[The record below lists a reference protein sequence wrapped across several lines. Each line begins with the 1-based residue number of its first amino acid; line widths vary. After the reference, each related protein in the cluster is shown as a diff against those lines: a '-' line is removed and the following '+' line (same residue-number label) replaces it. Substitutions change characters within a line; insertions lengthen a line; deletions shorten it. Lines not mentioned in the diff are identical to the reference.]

1 MIHLHVHTMYSLRD
15 SIIQYDDLINRLKE
29 INQNAIA
36 VTDHGNIHASVSLY
50 KKLQKEKIKYIHG
63 CEMYI
68 CDDVSIKDKDNKYY
82 HLVVLCKNETGRLNL
97 NKMISISNLKEN
109 FYNKP
114 RIDFNILQQYKEG
127 LIILSACLAGEIS
140 RNIVNGDIENA
151 EFIATK
157 YRSEFGNDFYLEV
170 QARKEKTQIQVN
182 QSIISIAKKL
192 GIPTVVTTDA
202 HYVYPE
208 DKRYHDKYS
217 FNSAYKEEGEGYV
230 DCYIQDENEIRK
242 NLDYIDS
249 TVVDSLI
256 LNTKNIA
263 DKCNVDIPLSAP
275 IIPHIDIPKQYSNEK
290 EWLIEVCKDGF
301 EKRGINYLPEDEKQ
315 IYYERYNYELNAIS
329 EMGFLGYYLM
339 VYTYANKVQRRGIAR
354 GSGGGSLI
362 CYLMNITDID
372 PIEHKLYFERFIDV
386 GALDA
391 LKEGKITRKELKV
404 PDIDLDFGTHDREKI
419 IQFLVSEYGQDKV
432 ACIGRFNYNQSKG
445 TLKDIGRAL
454 DISFETV
461 NEITK
466 ALGDYDLDDILTLID
481 TSNGK
486 DKKPEIVIQFEKYIE
501 QYPELFEIS
510 QKLIGLPSSF
520 GLHPCGRI
528 IAMQE
533 LDYYTASCYHES
545 GERFLQGDMHDVE
558 DLGLVKIDAL
568 GLRTI
573 DVIYDT
579 LDLIG
584 KDYEYINPKKLDFT
598 DNEILDIFKKG
609 DTVGI
614 FQFESYGMQS
624 TLKDMKPSGIEDLS
638 AANALYRP
646 GAMAYIKNYCQRK
659 HGEETVRYLHNDLID
674 ILANTYGI
682 MVFQEQLIEIGK
694 LAKLKNPD
702 KLRKATGKKDAKL
715 LDEVKPELSEK
726 LLKHGWSVDQ
736 FDQLWNDMLAFAKY
750 SFNKSHSSAYA
761 IIAYITAKLKVYH
774 PLEFYISL
782 MNSYIEDSSNY
793 IKDKAKKIVDDASR
807 HGVLLN
813 NFSFRQDHRKCNINN
828 NRVNYGIP
836 LIKTCSQQNADEL
849 YQLRNDSYNNFVDML
864 YNLMNTTINAS
875 QLDAL
880 IKLGFFS
887 EFGNARILNSI
898 VEYFNLFKQGNAKQF
913 DTNKAEKYPVICDII
928 KRNSRLTKS
937 GKTYVDLNVK
947 NILTEI
953 EEWLNCNNVSDYT
966 TQQKIDFQED
976 LLGFMHL
983 STGKDEDRRKLLVL
997 EVKPLISQKN
1007 GKTWAY
1013 AIDEISIGSGVKNRL
1028 TIWSRV
1034 YEQNPI
1040 VINDIVYAERI
1051 SKNNKG
1057 YWYLD
1062 SYKII
1067 N

>member
-1 MIHLHVHTMYSLRD
+1 
-15 SIIQYDDLINRLKE
+15 
-29 INQNAIA
+29 
-36 VTDHGNIHASVSLY
+36 
-50 KKLQKEKIKYIHG
+50 
-63 CEMYI
+63 
-68 CDDVSIKDKDNKYY
+68 
-82 HLVVLCKNETGRLNL
+82 
-97 NKMISISNLKEN
+97 
-109 FYNKP
+109 
-114 RIDFNILQQYKEG
+114 
-127 LIILSACLAGEIS
+127 
-140 RNIVNGDIENA
+140 
-151 EFIATK
+151 
-157 YRSEFGNDFYLEV
+157 
-170 QARKEKTQIQVN
+170 
-182 QSIISIAKKL
+182 
-192 GIPTVVTTDA
+192 
-202 HYVYPE
+202 
-208 DKRYHDKYS
+208 
-217 FNSAYKEEGEGYV
+217 
-230 DCYIQDENEIRK
+230 
-242 NLDYIDS
+242 
-249 TVVDSLI
+249 
-256 LNTKNIA
+256 
-263 DKCNVDIPLSAP
+263 
-275 IIPHIDIPKQYSNEK
+275 
-290 EWLIEVCKDGF
+290 
-301 EKRGINYLPEDEKQ
+301 
-315 IYYERYNYELNAIS
+315 
-329 EMGFLGYYLM
+329 M

-354 GSGGGSLI
+354 GSCGGSLI

-391 LKEGKITRKELKV
+391 LKEGKITREELKI
-404 PDIDLDFGTHDREKI
+404 PDVDLDFGTHDREKI
-419 IQFLVSEYGQDKV
+419 IQFLVNEYGQDRV
-432 ACIGRFNYNQSKG
+432 ACIGRFNYNKSKG

-454 DISFETV
+454 DIPFEIV

-466 ALGDYDLDDILTLID
+466 TLDTYELDDIFTLIEI
-481 TSNGK
+481 NK
-486 DKKPEIVIQFEKYIE
+486 NKNNKPEIVIQFEKYIKR
-501 QYPELFEIS
+501 YPELFEIS

-528 IAMQE
+528 IAMQD
-533 LDYYTASCYHES
+533 LDYYTASCHHES
-545 GERFLQGDMHDVE
+545 GERFLQGDMHDIE

-598 DNEILDIFKKG
+598 DSEILDIFKKG
-609 DTVGI
+609 DTIGI

-624 TLKDMKPSGIEDLS
+624 TLKDMKPSGINDLS

-659 HGEETVRYLHNDLID
+659 HGEENVQYLHNDLID

-715 LDEVKPELSEK
+715 LDEVKPELKEK
-726 LLKHGWSVDQ
+726 LLKHDWSEEQ

-782 MNSYIEDSSNY
+782 MNSYVEDSSNY
-793 IKDKAKKIVDDASR
+793 IKDKAKKIIDDASR

-813 NFSFRQDHRKCNINN
+813 NFNFRQDHRKCNINN
-828 NRVNYGIP
+828 SRINYGIP

-849 YQLRNDSYNNFVDML
+849 YQLRNNQYNSFVDML
-864 YNLMNTTINAS
+864 NDLTTCTINSS

-880 IKLGFFS
+880 IKLDFFS

-913 DTNKAEKYPVICDII
+913 NITKAEKYPVVCDII

-953 EEWLNCNNVSDYT
+953 EEWLKCNNVEDYT
-966 TQQKIDFQED
+966 IQQKINFQNE
-976 LLGFMHL
+976 LLGFMNIL
-983 STGKDEDRRKLLVL
+983 SGEEEDRRKLLVL
-997 EVKPLISQKN
+997 DVKPLVSQKN

-1013 AIDEISIGSGVKNRL
+1013 AINEVSIGSGKKNRL

-1034 YEQNPI
+1034 YEKNPI
-1040 VINDIVYAERI
+1040 LQNDIVYAERI
-1051 SKNNKG
+1051 SKNDRG

-1067 N
+1067 K